1 MSLIARRPPP
11 PQDGQRIDLHASR
24 FQRSADALRR
34 WAEVAKRC
42 VDYFEG
48 RQWSAADLAILKAE
62 GRPALTLN
70 KIKPLVNLA
79 LGYHLNNRTD
89 LAFLPGYD
97 GTGTAEIAAALTH
110 TAKQISEKNQKPY
123 VDSEV
128 FLDGIVSGRG
138 FWDYRLDFSANMLGE
153 VKIRA
158 QDPFSTYV
166 DPDAMEYD
174 LNSGNFVMTSRM
186 VSLEEVE
193 HFYGAAVSN
202 MVGPLLRAGGVSRG
216 MPVSTLPF
224 EEEITP
230 WRRFGG
236 EWDDPTSWGN
246 GLYTY
251 NDFVDAAR
259 KTVRLLDIQH
269 YVLTKRWFFVDLDT
283 GSQRAIP
290 DFWDRVKIQKALT
303 WARDQGQPVVAMER
317 AVRRVRWTHMIGDVI
332 AYDDWSPYDT
342 FTVIPFF
349 PYWRRGFTQGMVQD
363 LLDPQDELNKRASAE
378 LNIIG
383 RSSNG
388 GWLVHKGSL
397 TPQERE
403 NLERH
408 GSRPGVIV
416 EWDSKE
422 GRVSKPEQIQ
432 PSATPVAMD
441 RLQKKADDN
450 LKQIAGINDS
460 ALGQVDQSAMSGR
473 AIEAR
478 QRQTIVGLEGFVS
491 NFHRSADL
499 CGRKTKELIQGHYTE
514 ERVIRV
520 IGPGRNPIQMVI
532 NQRTAAGV
540 TNDVTLGDYAI
551 AIDETPLA
559 KSFLEGQW
567 RELLEMK
574 GLGMPIPDDWVIDAS
589 SVARKEELKV
599 AMAQARQVQAVQGAA
614 APGAEGGEPGAK
626 GPGPG
631 GSKVGADGGSLPS
644 GPEPGAPPA

>member
-1 MSLIARRPPP
+1 MTLIARRPPP
-11 PQDGQRIDLHASR
+11 RQDVDRRDLHAAR
-24 FQRSADALRR
+24 FQRAANAMRA
-34 WAEVAKRC
+34 WAETAKRC
-42 VDYFEG
+42 VDYFED
-48 RQWSAADLAILKAE
+48 RQWSAADLMALKQQ

-70 KIKPLVNLA
+70 KIKPMVNLV

-89 LAFLPGYD
+89 TTFLPGYD
-97 GTGTAEIAAALTH
+97 GQGTAEIAAALTH
-110 TAKQISEKNQKPY
+110 TFKQISEKNQRPY

-128 FLDGIVSGRG
+128 FLDGILGGRG
-138 FWDYRLDFSANMLGE
+138 YWDWRLDFAQNMLGE
-153 VKIRA
+153 VKVRA
-158 QDPFSTYV
+158 NDPFATYL
-166 DPDAMEYD
+166 DPDANEYD

-193 HFYGAAVSN
+193 HFYGAAVAN
-202 MVGPLLRAGGVSRG
+202 MVGPLLRAGGVSTG
-216 MPVSTLPF
+216 MPIGSLGY
-224 EEEITP
+224 EDEITP

-236 EWDDPTSWGN
+236 EWDDPTAWGN
-246 GLYTY
+246 GLYAFHEY
-251 NDFVDAAR
+251 IDAAR

-290 DFWDRVKIQKALT
+290 DFWDRDRIAKAMA
-303 WARDQGQPVVAMER
+303 WARHKGQPIVAMER
-317 AVRRVRWTHMIGDVI
+317 PVRRVRWTHMIGDVI
-332 AYDDWSPYDT
+332 AYDDWSAYDT
-342 FTVIPFF
+342 FTIIPFF
-349 PYWRRGFTQGMVQD
+349 PYWRRGMTKGMVES

-388 GWLVHKGSL
+388 GWMVERGTLD
-397 TPQERE
+397 PQQRE

-408 GSRPGVIV
+408 GSRPGVII
-416 EWDSKE
+416 EWDSKD
-422 GRVSKPEQIQ
+422 GTRSKPEQIS
-432 PSATPVAMD
+432 PAATPVAMD
-441 RLQKKADDN
+441 RLQKKAEDN
-450 LKQIAGINDS
+450 IKQIAGINDS
-460 ALGQVDQSAMSGR
+460 ALGQVDQASMSGR

-478 QRQTIVGLEGFVS
+478 QRQTIVGLEGFIS
-491 NFHRSADL
+491 NFHRSVEL
-499 CGRKTKELIQGHYTE
+499 NGRKGLELIQGHYTE
-514 ERVIRV
+514 ERVIQR

-540 TNDVTLGDYAI
+540 VNDVTLGDYAI

-574 GLGMPIPDDWVIDAS
+574 GLGMPIPDDWLIDAS
-589 SVARKEELKV
+589 SVSRKEELKMQ
-599 AMAQARQVQAVQGAA
+599 MAQMREMQAAQQAA
-614 APGAEGGEPGAK
+614 AAAAGEAPGEAR